1 MAVTPSGSG
10 GGWGNMFKH
19 KDDCP
24 ATYLQPSSSATP
36 SQYGKCTCGVVVD
49 TGVRTKPPELCQHGK
64 EYPAEFCRPC
74 ATTAM
79 LRAPLRRDDEDE
91 AISKVP
97 ETGAPLPR
105 IVRAQFDEAF
115 KAQEQ
120 ESFAEYPVS
129 LAERRSAKS
138 DDASQ
143 WTPRDCLIALL
154 RDIDSGKKDVTDV
167 VICVKLRS
175 KGGPNSTHST
185 YYNSSTNYHVMLGLM
200 TDVQFDMQSAAIDDG
215 KD

>member
-1 MAVTPSGSG
+1 MATPTSGSY
-10 GGWGNMFKH
+10 
-19 KDDCP
+19 C
-24 ATYLQPSSSATP
+24 
-36 SQYGKCTCGVVVD
+36 V
-49 TGVRTKPPELCQHGK
+49 HGK

-74 ATTAM
+74 ATAAM

-105 IVRAQFDEAF
+105 IV
-115 KAQEQ
+115 QEQ

-215 KD
+215 KG